1 MTICSAGQL
10 PGHDSLSTL
19 PPPVIL
25 GPEPRIHV
33 YPGRGPSAEVVKR
46 TKVEGD
52 SLWYI
57 GGRGLFSPAHP
68 KKTELRASNHHV
80 INLAG
85 IARDTTTAMGK
96 NKRKND
102 RLVQDMLDFKTSIGK
117 RDAFYCFR

>member
-1 MTICSAGQL
+1 VLAKDHP
-10 PGHDSLSTL
+10 PGDIEKI
-19 PPPVIL
+19 PPPK
-25 GPEPRIHV
+25 RIFFCKEGSTRPIPFPHKKLRMINSKKNNPASQGDV
-33 YPGRGPSAEVVKR
+33 LSA
-46 TKVEGD
+46 
-52 SLWYI
+52 
-57 GGRGLFSPAHP
+57 PAHP

-102 RLVQDMLDFKTSIGK
+102 RLVKDMLDFKTSIGK